1 MVASHSLAIGRTG
14 AGKNATNRHLGNEK
28 VTATQ
33 IDVDVMT
40 TVTVTTVG
48 ARRQCPRTPQK
59 KSLVVIFDN
68 VLIPKSKNMAQSMA
82 GFSKNPAMMIL
93 YDYTT
98 EYRVKDKKGE
108 WDMQCNCIVL
118 VTVKKVEEEMQA
130 KVEVETSYVDLFGID
145 SSQSQR
151 SDDPP
156 SPPRR
161 CKKRCS
167 EDKEDRHMVDDD
179 DNDYDYNDGGGG
191 GGKRGGGN
199 SVGGGGGGGKCKK
212 GF

>member
-1 MVASHSLAIGRTG
+1 
-14 AGKNATNRHLGNEK
+14 
-28 VTATQ
+28 
-33 IDVDVMT
+33 
-40 TVTVTTVG
+40 
-48 ARRQCPRTPQK
+48 
-59 KSLVVIFDN
+59 
-68 VLIPKSKNMAQSMA
+68 MA

-118 VTVKKVEEEMQA
+118 VTVKKVEEQMQA